1 MFDQLNGMPLHPLI
15 IHAPVIGIPLA
26 FLLAVLFAFPRT
38 RAWARWPL
46 LVTVLGATAATFAA
60 RESGKALFARL
71 DLPAESPVLSLLRT
85 HEALANQLF
94 YIMLGY
100 AVITVAAVF
109 LVSACRRENR
119 GGSEPDQVKPG
130 SAGSGHAAAPA
141 RGCRRRS
148 GLDGKGGGHR
158 CPRGLEPEQ
167 HGTLPLLDGLF
178 SQNPP
183 PERGVAAGHA

>member
-1 MFDQLNGMPLHPLI
+1 VFDQLNGMPLHPLI

-60 RESGKALFARL
+60 RKSGEALFARL

-109 LVSACRRENR
+109 LVPPAVARTAEGASQTRSSR
-119 GGSEPDQVKPG
+119 GPLGLVMLLLLL
-130 SAGSGHAAAPA
+130 AAAAVALVWTA
-141 RGCRRRS
+141 RVGDIGARAVWNPNS
-148 GLDGKGGGHR
+148 
-158 CPRGLEPEQ
+158 
-167 HGTLPLLDGLF
+167 TGLF
-178 SQNPP
+178 PF
-183 PERGVAAGHA
+183 